1 MDVELVKGL
10 LETIQN
16 AMVLNKRYDK
26 VAVPIFD
33 PDKSNDGAA
42 AWCKSF
48 DKFGDELKWSSFE
61 KVAKSGFDKLP
72 KDERVEKNQSQ
83 GLLFF
88 FCEVDVLNF
97 ARHLLRN
104 HCTEPE
110 VQIRNVIKCVKPM
123 KKSNVYPHIDYL
135 PCEKCL
141 GFYSRKQLWKHKK
154 TCQPLSDTANTQVQ
168 SQNFMLRNLNI
179 DKKLKDEVFPKMRP
193 DKISL
198 EAKRDTL
205 ICAFGAQYLRIHR
218 EKHFVNVTSR
228 QMRELAK
235 LLLELKTLK
244 PSLKNLMDCLKPQN
258 YDLIVTATKKVSSY
272 NCKLD
277 RYGATTYAMN
287 ISTSLKQCC
296 NIAIMTTLKSGSSVE
311 TAAVEA
317 DLKTLIRLIKTNWKF
332 DVSNQACND
341 LNLKKRNKITIV
353 PLAKDLKL
361 LKNYLCEKSKSAA
374 SKLIEFE
381 TSNIEA
387 YNTLTE
393 TVYCRVLL
401 LNRRRPGEL
410 QRLPLSIYQESS
422 NDKSAYEEF
431 DRAISSAE
439 KVLVNS
445 FKRIVIRGKRGRGV
459 PVLLTGEVQSDINLL
474 ISVLKK
480 YATASGARNPAAIT
494 TTKLRKHLA
503 TLTQMFNLKESDIE
517 QLANFMGHTQAV
529 HRQNYRLPDDVYQ
542 TAKLSKLLLLMES
555 GKADSYRGKCL
566 DDINLDL
573 EQDLLENAQGHDNY
587 DSDEL
592 IDYDAALPTEKSKET
607 EFIDDNPVLTPQSTL
622 LSDATNA
629 THIKTKKKRNLVPW
643 TTEQKSIVKKFFSK
657 HIKNK
662 QPPKR
667 HECEELRSQ
676 HTEILH
682 NKDWLKIKVF
692 VQNAYTNNK

>member
-1 MDVELVKGL
+1 
-10 LETIQN
+10 
-16 AMVLNKRYDK
+16 
-26 VAVPIFD
+26 
-33 PDKSNDGAA
+33 
-42 AWCKSF
+42 
-48 DKFGDELKWSSFE
+48 
-61 KVAKSGFDKLP
+61 
-72 KDERVEKNQSQ
+72 
-83 GLLFF
+83 
-88 FCEVDVLNF
+88 
-97 ARHLLRN
+97 
-104 HCTEPE
+104 
-110 VQIRNVIKCVKPM
+110 
-123 KKSNVYPHIDYL
+123 
-135 PCEKCL
+135 
-141 GFYSRKQLWKHKK
+141 
-154 TCQPLSDTANTQVQ
+154 
-168 SQNFMLRNLNI
+168 
-179 DKKLKDEVFPKMRP
+179 
-193 DKISL
+193 
-198 EAKRDTL
+198 
-205 ICAFGAQYLRIHR
+205 
-218 EKHFVNVTSR
+218 
-228 QMRELAK
+228 
-235 LLLELKTLK
+235 
-244 PSLKNLMDCLKPQN
+244 
-258 YDLIVTATKKVSSY
+258 
-272 NCKLD
+272 
-277 RYGATTYAMN
+277 
-287 ISTSLKQCC
+287 
-296 NIAIMTTLKSGSSVE
+296 MTTLKSGSSVE

-317 DLKTLIRLIKTNWKF
+317 DLKTLIHLIKTNWKF
-332 DVSNQACND
+332 DVSSQACND
-341 LNLKKRNKITIV
+341 LNLKKWNKITIV

-374 SKLIEFE
+374 SKLIESE

-439 KVLVNS
+439 KVL
-445 FKRIVIRGKRGRGV
+445 
-459 PVLLTGEVQSDINLL
+459 
-474 ISVLKK
+474 VLKK

-607 EFIDDNPVLTPQSTL
+607 EFTDDNPVLTPQSTL

>member
-1 MDVELVKGL
+1 
-10 LETIQN
+10 
-16 AMVLNKRYDK
+16 
-26 VAVPIFD
+26 
-33 PDKSNDGAA
+33 
-42 AWCKSF
+42 
-48 DKFGDELKWSSFE
+48 
-61 KVAKSGFDKLP
+61 
-72 KDERVEKNQSQ
+72 
-83 GLLFF
+83 
-88 FCEVDVLNF
+88 
-97 ARHLLRN
+97 
-104 HCTEPE
+104 
-110 VQIRNVIKCVKPM
+110 
-123 KKSNVYPHIDYL
+123 
-135 PCEKCL
+135 
-141 GFYSRKQLWKHKK
+141 
-154 TCQPLSDTANTQVQ
+154 
-168 SQNFMLRNLNI
+168 
-179 DKKLKDEVFPKMRP
+179 
-193 DKISL
+193 
-198 EAKRDTL
+198 
-205 ICAFGAQYLRIHR
+205 
-218 EKHFVNVTSR
+218 
-228 QMRELAK
+228 MRELAK

-272 NCKLD
+272 NCKTD
-277 RYGATTYAMN
+277 RYGAPTYAMN

-311 TAAVEA
+311 TAAVAA
-317 DLKTLIRLIKTNWKF
+317 DLKTLIHLIKTNWKF
-332 DVSNQACND
+332 DVSSQACND
-341 LNLKKRNKITIV
+341 LNLKKWNKITIV

-374 SKLIEFE
+374 SKLIESE
-381 TSNIEA
+381 TSNIET

-393 TVYCRVLL
+393 TVYCLVLL

-459 PVLLTGEVQSDINLL
+459 PVLLTDEVQSDINLL
-474 ISVLKK
+474 ISVRRNYICEKNYFLFAKPGSESILCGYKVLKK

-542 TAKLSKLLLLMES
+542 TTKLSKLLLLMES

-592 IDYDAALPTEKSKET
+592 IDYDASLPTEKSKET
-607 EFIDDNPVLTPQSTL
+607 EFTDDNPVLTPQSTL

-643 TTEQKSIVKKFFSK
+643 TTEQKSIVKK
-657 HIKNK
+657 
-662 QPPKR
+662 
-667 HECEELRSQ
+667 
-676 HTEILH
+676 
-682 NKDWLKIKVF
+682 VF
-692 VQNAYTNNK
+692 

>member
-1 MDVELVKGL
+1 MTSKSSRSARILKMIQGIKDATTPTESRKQRDASYYVNLRRMSLRSRRNLPSYAPPNTSIDDSFDIIDNEKHRDETYLPSTDDDTANSSNLNNDLTDTLMDDITNDADDSDSNYNETCLPDQRPMTDIETPRNTL
-10 LETIQN
+10 LSDSVATSSPPLLDADSNVIIEANANILADNSNNSVIQN
-16 AMVLNKRYDK
+16 SEYLNVLEQPQNPMHSESGQSCLTITNQSLSNVLEQSPYQMHVTLSNPNECNLTKNHTITSQSLSQDHTTQIQDSVPTTSGGASNDGIPNFSHDNSSEFDDSDKDPTYISAFEKSSSITSYTEETEEVLNKTHQ
-26 VAVPIFD
+26 
-33 PDKSNDGAA
+33 
-42 AWCKSF
+42 
-48 DKFGDELKWSSFE
+48 
-61 KVAKSGFDKLP
+61 
-72 KDERVEKNQSQ
+72 NQQ
-83 GLLFF
+83 L
-88 FCEVDVLNF
+88 C
-97 ARHLLRN
+97 LR
-104 HCTEPE
+104 
-110 VQIRNVIKCVKPM
+110 
-123 KKSNVYPHIDYL
+123 
-135 PCEKCL
+135 
-141 GFYSRKQLWKHKK
+141 
-154 TCQPLSDTANTQVQ
+154 
-168 SQNFMLRNLNI
+168 LR
-179 DKKLKDEVFPKMRP
+179 
-193 DKISL
+193 SL
-198 EAKRDTL
+198 E
-205 ICAFGAQYLRIHR
+205 
-218 EKHFVNVTSR
+218 E
-228 QMRELAK
+228 
-235 LLLELKTLK
+235 
-244 PSLKNLMDCLKPQN
+244 PQN
-258 YDLIVTATKKVSSY
+258 P
-272 NCKLD
+272 KL
-277 RYGATTYAMN
+277 
-287 ISTSLKQCC
+287 
-296 NIAIMTTLKSGSSVE
+296 
-311 TAAVEA
+311 
-317 DLKTLIRLIKTNWKF
+317 
-332 DVSNQACND
+332 
-341 LNLKKRNKITIV
+341 
-353 PLAKDLKL
+353 
-361 LKNYLCEKSKSAA
+361 
-374 SKLIEFE
+374 
-381 TSNIEA
+381 A

-410 QRLPLSIYQESS
+410 QRLPLSIYQEIS

-459 PVLLTGEVQSDINLL
+459 PVLLTDEVQSDINLL
-474 ISVLKK
+474 ISVRRNYICEKNDFLFAKPGSESTLCGYKVLKK

-607 EFIDDNPVLTPQSTL
+607 EFTDDNPVLTPQSTL

-629 THIKTKKKRNLVPW
+629 THIKTKKKRNVVPW